1 MDIIWT
7 KDELKKIKKIIL
19 LKINIKVNENNELIR
34 GTSTTINYNATNNS
48 LYTEVI
54 DELNKLF
61 YMTDREKISE
71 ILTKASQIKA
81 DPNNKLHY
89 GLVTTLS
96 KINPNNHEEIF
107 IVFKEIIAQY
117 EKSIN
122 NIVTKI
128 ANNVDNIDELKER
141 IKNINNA
148 EESQDLERLNKI
160 NEIINNN
167 ELTNKEKLN
176 KIKEISNSRALSQ
189 EEKLV
194 KKDIECVFA
203 FCNGVTEDKLFTT
216 LIEKLDNLVKHKLLI
231 RLHQTINKVAKTQD
245 FSNQLG
251 ESYARETKMKFEKH
265 NLSKLKSHNKKI
277 FYSR

>member
-7 KDELKKIKKIIL
+7 KDELRNIKKIIL
-19 LKINIKVNENNELIR
+19 TKISIKVNENNELVR
-34 GTSTTINYNATNNS
+34 GASTINYNATNNS

-61 YMTDREKISE
+61 YMKDREKISE

-96 KINPNNHEEIF
+96 KINPNKHEEIF

-128 ANNVDNIDELKER
+128 ANSSDNIDELKEI
-141 IKNINNA
+141 IKNINNTS
-148 EESQDLERLNKI
+148 EMQELEKLNKI

-167 ELTNKEKLN
+167 ELTTKEKLN
-176 KIKEISNSRALSQ
+176 NIKEISNTKSLSQ
-189 EEKLV
+189 EEKLI
-194 KKDIECVFA
+194 KKDIESVFV
-203 FCNGVTEDKLFTT
+203 FCNGVTEDKLFTD
-216 LIEKLDNLVKHKLLI
+216 LIEKLDNLIKHKLLI
-231 RLHQTINKVAKTQD
+231 RLHQTINRVAKTQD

-251 ESYARETKMKFEKH
+251 ESYARETKVKFEKH
-265 NLSKLKSHNKKI
+265 NLSKLKKQNKKI